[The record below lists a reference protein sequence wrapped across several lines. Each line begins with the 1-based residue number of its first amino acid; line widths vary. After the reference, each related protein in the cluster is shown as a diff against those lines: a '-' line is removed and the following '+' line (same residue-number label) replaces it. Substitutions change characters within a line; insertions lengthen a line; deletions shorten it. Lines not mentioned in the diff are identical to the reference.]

1 MMARDDDYPKVWRCP
16 RCKGALGEVIRDGS
30 GVRKLIVG
38 GSASSPTVGASDSG
52 GFSPQRPSPTKDVT
66 VTITGDARVRCGCGA
81 ERAWVPGEEHL
92 AQILE
97 RLQRWHSNQ

>member
-38 GSASSPTVGASDSG
+38 GSASSPTGGSAPFDSAQG
-52 GFSPQRPSPTKDVT
+52 KSSGSVIT